1 MLTLVLCIA
10 NHHIEYC
17 FSKARNFTFTQTI
30 TGFNQMAALRTAPGS
45 DHFIRR
51 PILSLAAWFIVLL
64 AFALALFGLDL
75 ANHHST
81 IPVQNMTNSFLD
93 TIAVR
98 RSWYA
103 LEKTLTL
110 DQGKIKSMVGHAMQS
125 VPSSFNSQSNRAVVL
140 FGSEHD
146 KLWDIVTDVLKARV
160 TPDQWISTSQK
171 TAGFKAAAGTV
182 CLAISQPSIFTSCL
196 QTSIPFNY
204 WSNPSA
210 RPSRRFPDQRDL
222 YMLTQFDKGSL
233 LCGRRGSPGFRQQ
246 ISNLCRSV
254 SRLGGAVGCHV
265 AAHHLD
271 GAVSR
276 RAWCQLAALQPPDR

>member
-1 MLTLVLCIA
+1 
-10 NHHIEYC
+10 
-17 FSKARNFTFTQTI
+17 
-30 TGFNQMAALRTAPGS
+30 MAALRTAPGS

-51 PILSLAAWFIVLL
+51 PILSLAAWFIFLL

-182 CLAISQPSIFTSCL
+182 LFFVDDEVVQGFASKFPTYADQFPVWAAQSDAML
-196 QTSIPFNY
+196 QHTIWTALSAEGLGANLQHY
-204 WSNPSA
+204 NPLI
-210 RPSRRFPDQRDL
+210 DDL
-222 YMLTQFDKGSL
+222 
-233 LCGRRGSPGFRQQ
+233 
-246 ISNLCRSV
+246 
-254 SRLGGAVGCHV
+254 V
-265 AAHHLD
+265 AAAWSLPSDWRLTAQLVFGGRIGPSPAPGEQKPLD
-271 GAVSR
+271 GKLKVFGADTGV
-276 RAWCQLAALQPPDR
+276 